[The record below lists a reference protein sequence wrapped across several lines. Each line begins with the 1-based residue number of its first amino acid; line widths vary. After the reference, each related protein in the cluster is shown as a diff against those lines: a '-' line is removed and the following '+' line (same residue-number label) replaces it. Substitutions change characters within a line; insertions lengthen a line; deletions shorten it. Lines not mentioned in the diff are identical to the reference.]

1 MIKNLTWL
9 LTRSSSSSSCCN
21 ARACESQK
29 RVVTRMSRREQDGIE
44 ADASSIDRDDER
56 LKRDEI
62 RHSDEWSR
70 WVCMG
75 LV

>member
-1 MIKNLTWL
+1 ML
-9 LTRSSSSSSCCN
+9 LLLLLVFLRVAMRERVRVRS
-21 ARACESQK
+21 
-29 RVVTRMSRREQDGIE
+29 RVVLRLSLREQDGIE
-44 ADASSIDRDDER
+44 AEASSIDRVDER

-62 RHSDEWSR
+62 RHSDELPR